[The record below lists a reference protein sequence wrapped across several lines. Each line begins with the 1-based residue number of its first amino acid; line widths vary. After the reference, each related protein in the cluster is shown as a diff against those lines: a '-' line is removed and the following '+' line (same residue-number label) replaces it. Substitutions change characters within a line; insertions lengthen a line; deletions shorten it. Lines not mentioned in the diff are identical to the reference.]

1 MIRELRFPGNSLVL
15 PGIICLA
22 LLLGAVT
29 TDGFF
34 TSSNIESFLLNA
46 SIVGIVATGTS
57 LLTISGNLLSLGMQ
71 QSAMLGG
78 VLLAV
83 SLAHRWPS
91 GGGLAL
97 AIASVIAV
105 SLVQAVLVA
114 VGLNAII
121 ATLGCGTVIYGLV
134 SYSVQVNGG
143 TVNFSASGLN
153 WVNGSA
159 AGIPVEILIFA
170 AVTTAAGIIYHKH
183 KIGRRITLA
192 GSSRA
197 AAQMSGVSVRSV
209 ILWTFA
215 ALGITAGVGGALGA
229 LTVDQATPTM
239 LSTLTFDV
247 AAAVLIGGVSVQGGE
262 GSPVLAAI
270 GAVLIAALDNVM
282 LLHNFSSG
290 AQQMTTGALLVLTVI
305 VMRSVRRQAA

>member
-1 MIRELRFPGNSLVL
+1 MIRELRFPGKSLTL
-15 PGIICLA
+15 PAIICLA
-22 LLLGAVT
+22 LLVGAVT
-29 TDGFF
+29 TGGFF
-34 TSSNIESFLLNA
+34 TSSNVESFLLNA

-78 VLLAV
+78 VILAV
-83 SLAHRWPS
+83 SLEHRWPA

-97 AIASVIAV
+97 ALASVVAV

-121 ATLGCGTVIYGLV
+121 ATLGCGTIIYGLV

-143 TVNFSASGLN
+143 TVNFSASGLD
-153 WVNGSA
+153 WVNRSA
-159 AGIPVEILIFA
+159 AGIPVEILIFVA
-170 AVTTAAGIIYHKH
+170 ITVAAGVLYHKH
-183 KIGRRITLA
+183 KIGRQITLA

-197 AAQMSGVSVRSV
+197 AARMSGVSMSSV
-209 ILWTFA
+209 ILWTFV
-215 ALGITAGVGGALGA
+215 ALGITAGVGGALSA

-270 GAVLIAALDNVM
+270 GAVLIAAFDNIM

-290 AQQMTTGALLVLTVI
+290 AQQMTTGALLLLTVI
-305 VMRSVRRQAA
+305 VMHSVRRQAA